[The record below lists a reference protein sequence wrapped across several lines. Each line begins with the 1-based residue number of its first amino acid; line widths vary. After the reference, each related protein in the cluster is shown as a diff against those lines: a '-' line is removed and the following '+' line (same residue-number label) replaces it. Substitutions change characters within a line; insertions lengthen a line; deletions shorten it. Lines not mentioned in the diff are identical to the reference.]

1 MSSDAGTLD
10 ALVSAFQARTLDRSQ
25 WTHAAHLQVGM
36 WYLLQHGEVDA
47 LTHLRADIS
56 ALNEAHGN
64 VNTDHS
70 GYHDTITWAF
80 LRLLAEVRRQQPPS
94 ASAEDLAAQAVAVL
108 SDRTVLTRYYS
119 PDVLASP
126 EARRRVMPPDRQA
139 LP

>member
-1 MSSDAGTLD
+1 VAHWSRPSRP
-10 ALVSAFQARTLDRSQ
+10 ARGIDRSGR
-25 WTHAAHLQVGM
+25 TPP
-36 WYLLQHGEVDA
+36 
-47 LTHLRADIS
+47 T
-56 ALNEAHGN
+56 
-64 VNTDHS
+64 S

-80 LRLLAEVRRQQPPS
+80 LRLLAEVRRQQPPA